1 MTAGTAN
8 TGAETSKHEDVPM
21 RRTRHRLAVTD
32 TRQDAA
38 PWVRSDRS
46 AIETSV
52 KVGLAAVA
60 LTAIAWCQPAAAA
73 VCRVPAAV
81 LCEGCVERL
90 SIRVAPGGTCRIS
103 FSPATS
109 PEQTGATKFVDI
121 KIEAEAPRATI
132 HRESAPRLSVGTR
145 MGPGRVSPAC
155 FVFNGRRFC
164 E

>member
-1 MTAGTAN
+1 MATSRAAGQVADAEPGFSEPRVFADQFQRNDAN
-8 TGAETSKHEDVPM
+8 
-21 RRTRHRLAVTD
+21 AVSVFCCSV
-32 TRQDAA
+32 AA
-38 PWVRSDRS
+38 F
-46 AIETSV
+46 
-52 KVGLAAVA
+52 
-60 LTAIAWCQPAAAA
+60 
-73 VCRVPAAV
+73 

-121 KIEAEAPRATI
+121 SVEAEAPRATI
-132 HRESAPRLSVGTR
+132 HHVSGPRLSIGTHAVPAR
-145 MGPGRVSPAC
+145 ISPAC